1 MASVAVIVVTFRGGE
16 TVAVGLE
23 ALIRA
28 RAELGHDDQLTLVVV
43 DNASRDGTVERI
55 RRSAPDATLVEL
67 PRNVG
72 FAAACNVGIARSRG
86 ADLVV
91 ILNPDV
97 EVRHDFFSRLL
108 TLAWDSDVAAR
119 GPAIIDALGRL
130 EQSARGFPRARTA
143 LLGRASLL
151 ARLWPS
157 SPLLRSELRAT
168 ADERARPVDW
178 VSGACLIVPAERFE
192 SIGPLDAGYF
202 MYWEDADWC
211 RRAHTAGYSVIYDPR
226 LVVTHRQGASSR
238 YRSAATIIAFHRSAL
253 RYWRKHVASSPV
265 SVSAA
270 AAALATR
277 CVLKLIALGVRRAVS
292 AGRAW
297 S

>member
-1 MASVAVIVVTFRGGE
+1 
-16 TVAVGLE
+16 
-23 ALIRA
+23 
-28 RAELGHDDQLTLVVV
+28 VVV

-55 RRSAPDATLVEL
+55 RRAAPDATLVEL
-67 PRNVG
+67 RRNVG
-72 FAAACNVGIARSRG
+72 FAAACNVGVERSRG

-108 TLAWDSDVAAR
+108 TLPWDLDVAAR
-119 GPAIIDALGRL
+119 GPAIVDGRGRL
-130 EQSARGFPRARTA
+130 EQSARGFPRARTG

-157 SPLLRSELRAT
+157 SPLLRRELRAT
-168 ADERARPVDW
+168 ADERAKAVDW
-178 VSGACLIVPAERFE
+178 VSGACMIVPAERFE
-192 SIGPLDAGYF
+192 SIGTLDAGYF

-211 RRAHTAGYSVIYDPR
+211 RRAHNAGYSVIYDPSI
-226 LVVTHRQGASSR
+226 VVTHRQGASSR
-238 YRSAATIIAFHRSAL
+238 YRSAAATIAFHRSAL

-270 AAALATR
+270 AAALTTR
-277 CVLKLIALGVRRAVS
+277 CLFKLMALGVRRAVG